1 MFILISMSES
11 INTHT
16 AKTFWQMLFWIGPPR
31 KQHPAQKSFFG
42 GEKVIWS
49 WCFWPYGA
57 GAGLKGMQDT
67 HGPGKEIAQSQCRRC
82 CIIMSILFI
91 YVYIYILKRFKAQNP
106 QNLGTSKKFWLKT
119 MHVPYYVLIL
129 KKNKKH
135 FWEAHKGYPL
145 GGLPPPNNVHV
156 RPQLKRPSALAIN
169 WCQRNINWK

>member
-16 AKTFWQMLFWIGPPR
+16 AKTFWQCYFGLVPPC
-31 KQHPAQKSFFG
+31 KQHPAQKSCFG

-91 YVYIYILKRFKAQNP
+91 YVYIYIEEIQ
-106 QNLGTSKKFWLKT
+106 GTESPKSRKIQK
-119 MHVPYYVLIL
+119 VLIENNACSL
-129 KKNKKH
+129 LCPDIKKH
-135 FWEAHKGYPL
+135 AFLRSSQRVPL
-145 GGLPPPNNVHV
+145 RWVAPP
-156 RPQLKRPSALAIN
+156 K
-169 WCQRNINWK
+169 